1 MEFLEELIQ
10 FLRDLG
16 APGLMGLAFVDSAGV
31 PTGGGPDWVLLVM
44 VSESQL
50 RMDLLLFVPAAVL
63 GSSLGCL
70 VPYHLGRR
78 GGHLLLDRF
87 EVGRQASVRDKIDR
101 YGLWAIA
108 FSVVAP
114 PPYPMKLFILSAGV
128 FGMPLSKFVL
138 AVVMGRTLR
147 YSMVGYLAMSYG
159 ERATE
164 LLRTNFA
171 TLAAVLAALAV
182 IALLVQTVRNR
193 NRA

>member
-1 MEFLEELIQ
+1 
-10 FLRDLG
+10 
-16 APGLMGLAFVDSAGV
+16 MGLAFVDSAGI

-78 GGHLLLDRF
+78 GGPLLLDRF

-147 YSMVGYLAMSYG
+147 YSMVGYLAMRYG
-159 ERATE
+159 EQATE
-164 LLRTNFA
+164 LLRANFA
-171 TLAAVLAALAV
+171 TLAIILVLLLALG
-182 IALLVQTVRNR
+182 LLVQALSKRNR
-193 NRA
+193 V